1 MRTTSILL
9 ALALSLPLV
18 ACNGAE
24 ADPLRAAEVALQGG
38 DSARAV
44 KLLQGHVQGLDQASA
59 EYREASILLCSALA
73 ERQPGEAKDTLLK
86 LVEAQPAGVTSK
98 EFKDVQSYLQTHEHF
113 SEAIDV
119 MDAGLKRWPNDE
131 TMLKVK
137 DVLIAAIQSAGD
149 EEATAKLRGLGYM

>member
-1 MRTTSILL
+1 MRTSLALL

-24 ADPLRAAEVALQGG
+24 ADPLEAAEVALQGG
-38 DSARAV
+38 DSTKAV
-44 KLLQGHVQGLDQASA
+44 KLLQGHVAGLDPSSE

-73 ERQPGEAKDTLLK
+73 EKQPEDAKDALLA
-86 LVEAQPAGVTSK
+86 LASTQPQGVTPK
-98 EFKDVQSYLQTHEHF
+98 DFKDVQSYLQTHGHF

-119 MDAGLKRWPNDE
+119 MDAGLKRWPNDA